1 MVVNFS
7 IHRKIETFG
16 GLQQVII
23 FFYSTIEVKSYNRQE
38 RRDTYNVIGIMKG
51 DVEPGTM
58 SSPLHKDMIGNFAS
72 F

>member
-7 IHRKIETFG
+7 IHCKINTFED
-16 GLQQVII
+16 LQQVII
-23 FFYSTIEVKSYNRQE
+23 FCHSTIEVKSYNRRE

-51 DVEPGTM
+51 DVEPGTT
-58 SSPLHKDMIGNFAS
+58 SSPLHKDIIENFAS